1 MSDFEVH
8 PIGTAR
14 EIRLSRDLAKEIE
27 QTISQYG
34 NVIPQNVLNSYMKL
48 REYYGR
54 QIESEML

>member
-54 QIESEML
+54 QIESELL